1 MRRVTLLGAAVAGAL
16 ALTGCSSDPQAEYCE
31 VLEEESTVLTDLA
44 EQSATPGTDVLTPSL
59 AAIERLRD
67 AAPAELRDEWDT
79 VLNAWSALAE
89 AVADVGVQPEDYRP
103 GEPPERLGR
112 KDQRR
117 LAEVASKLA
126 APRVVEAAGAVED
139 HALEVCDVD
148 LGG

>member
-1 MRRVTLLGAAVAGAL
+1 MRRVTLLGVAVAGAL
-16 ALTGCSSDPQAEYCE
+16 ALSGCSDPQADYCE
-31 VLEEESTVLTDLA
+31 VLGEESTVLTDLA
-44 EQSATPGTDVLTPSL
+44 AQSATPGTDVLTPSL

-67 AAPAELRDEWDT
+67 AAPSELRDEWDT

-89 AVADVGVQPEDYRP
+89 AVADVGIRPEDYRP
-103 GEPPERLGR
+103 GEPPEGLGR
-112 KDQRR
+112 EEQRR

-139 HALEVCDVD
+139 HALDVCDVD